1 MFNDF
6 SDSGIEF
13 QIETPSLV
21 KDFFIFSVLEVFTV
35 KHSFEDDLCAKNEDS
50 MKCYTGVPSLGC
62 FNLTPHKMQAENLKY
77 WDKNKD

>member
-13 QIETPSLV
+13 QIETPILV

-35 KHSFEDDLCAKNEDS
+35 KHSFEDDL
-50 MKCYTGVPSLGC
+50 VL
-62 FNLTPHKMQAENLKY
+62 
-77 WDKNKD
+77 